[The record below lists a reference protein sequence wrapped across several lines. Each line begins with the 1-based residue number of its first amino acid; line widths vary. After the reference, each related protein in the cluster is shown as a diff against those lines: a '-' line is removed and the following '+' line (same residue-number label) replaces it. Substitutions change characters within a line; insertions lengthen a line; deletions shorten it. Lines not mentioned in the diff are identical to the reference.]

1 MKTDWLESVYSDG
14 SELFVQ
20 PALPK
25 KGEEITI
32 SIRFFVDAPVQAVM
46 LRTRINGGEQRIHME
61 CGEEKNGLVYYSVKV
76 RCKEDSLHY
85 HFFIVANEMIY
96 YYNQAG
102 ILEYMPDETYDFR
115 IVYDYRQPAWVKNA
129 VFYQIFPERFCN
141 GNPENDVKDGEYQF
155 DGYDTIQV
163 KDWNTV
169 PLSYD
174 KVHCLD
180 FYGGDLEGIKA
191 KIPYLKE
198 LGVTALYL
206 NPIFY
211 AATIHKYDCLDY
223 FTVDPHFG
231 GDKALEELVEELHK
245 NDMRIILDVSI
256 NHTGSAHKWFNKD
269 GEFFD
274 KSVGAYNNPNAIERE
289 YYFFGENN
297 TYKAWF
303 DVDTLPT
310 LNYTSE
316 ALKEMLYK
324 GEDSLVKKWLKPPFN
339 IDGWRFDVADVM
351 ARNDEVQ
358 LHHEVW
364 PELVESIKSTKEDA
378 YVVAEE
384 WGECGEFLQGKEW
397 DTPMNYFGCAR
408 PVREFV
414 GEWDLFLA
422 REEVIH
428 HTKPNQSAKALAN
441 RIRQHLFKIPFQLQ
455 QVQFNLLDS
464 HDASRLHNNPNISW
478 EEVKIA
484 NVLLFTLPGTASI
497 YYGDEAGID
506 GRLED
511 TEGCRYPMPW
521 DKDVKKDA
529 PYQCYYTLAHMKW
542 ENEAFCG
549 GGFRIIWEEGKIFAF
564 ARFTEK
570 QLFYIVCSM
579 EEEVAGI
586 TLPYDIFGR
595 KHAGRLREVF
605 GSELKYQD
613 HEGNIMLQVPAK
625 SAYVI
630 EM

>member
-1 MKTDWLESVYSDG
+1 MKTNWLESVYSDG
-14 SELFVQ
+14 SKLFVQ
-20 PALPK
+20 PVLPK
-25 KGEEITI
+25 KGEEVTI
-32 SIRFFVDAPVQAVM
+32 SIRFFADAPVKAVM
-46 LRTRINGGEQRIHME
+46 LRTRINGGEERIHME
-61 CGEEKNGLVYYSVKV
+61 RGEEKNGLVYYFAKV
-76 RCKEDSLHY
+76 SNKEDSLHY

-102 ILEYMPDETYDFR
+102 IQEYMPDETYDFR
-115 IVYDYRQPAWVKNA
+115 IVYGYRQPAWVKGA

-141 GNPENDVKDGEYQF
+141 GNPANSVKDGEYQF
-155 DGYDTIQV
+155 DGHNTIQV

-169 PLSYD
+169 PAPYD
-174 KVHCLD
+174 ETYCLD
-180 FYGGDLEGIKA
+180 FYGGDLEGIRK

-211 AATIHKYDCLDY
+211 AATVHKYDCLDY

-231 GDKALEELVEELHK
+231 GDRALQELVEELHK

-274 KSVGAYNNPNAIERE
+274 KSIGAYHNPDALERQ

-297 TYKAWF
+297 DYKAWF

-316 ALKEMLYK
+316 ALKEILYK
-324 GEDSLVKKWLKPPFN
+324 GEDSVVKKWLKPPFN

-364 PELVESIKSTKEDA
+364 PEIAKSIKDTKEEA

-384 WGECGEFLQGKEW
+384 WGDCGEFLQGGEW

-422 REEVIH
+422 KEEVIH

-455 QVQFNLLDS
+455 QVQFNLLGS
-464 HDASRLHNNPNISW
+464 HDTSRLHNNPKISW

-484 NVLLFTLPGTASI
+484 DVLLFTLPGTASI

-521 DKDVKKDA
+521 DKDFKEGK
-529 PYQCYYTLAHMKW
+529 PYQCYHTLAYMKR
-542 ENEAFCG
+542 ENEAFYE
-549 GGFRIIWEEGKIFAF
+549 GGFRILWEEGKIFAF

-579 EEEVAGI
+579 EDKTEQI
-586 TLPYDIFGR
+586 TLPFDIFGR
-595 KHAGRLREVF
+595 KCAGHPQEIF
-605 GSELKYQD
+605 GSELGYQEQ
-613 HEGNIMLQVPAK
+613 EGNIKLQVPAK

>member
-46 LRTRINGGEQRIHME
+46 LRTRINGGEERIHME
-61 CGEEKNGLVYYSVKV
+61 CGEEKNGFVYYSAKV

-595 KHAGRLREVF
+595 KRAGRLREVF